1 MRNSVTEG
9 GEKEEG
15 MSNSAVLPH
24 SGEGRTVL
32 KQENNDLKN
41 NKLLK
46 QAEEFFFL
54 WLLVQF
60 IIRFFF

>member
-1 MRNSVTEG
+1 MTEG

-41 NKLLK
+41 NKLLR

-54 WLLVQF
+54 
-60 IIRFFF
+60 